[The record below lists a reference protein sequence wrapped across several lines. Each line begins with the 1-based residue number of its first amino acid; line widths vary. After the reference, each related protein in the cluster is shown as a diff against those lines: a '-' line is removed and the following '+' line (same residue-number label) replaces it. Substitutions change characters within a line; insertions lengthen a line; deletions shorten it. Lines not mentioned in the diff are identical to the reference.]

1 MVRRD
6 HLQPVR
12 RELPQRPEQDV
23 LGVALQAGDIDVA
36 GRLAVALPA
45 GRVLVGSLQ
54 DEELELRADGRSHAQ
69 LGELLEHPLQH
80 HPRTFL

>member
-1 MVRRD
+1 MVGGY
-6 HLQPVR
+6 HLEPVR
-12 RELPQRPEQDV
+12 REVPQRTEQHV

-54 DEELELRADGRSHAQ
+54 DIELELGPNGWSHSQ
-69 LGELLEHPLQH
+69 VGELLNHPLQH
-80 HPRTFL
+80 HPRTFF